1 MYLQV
6 PNQRDKLHYYIAKT
20 CGDVMVSL
28 YLLLWSDG
36 QHPPDEHPVRD
47 EFQPRVR
54 EAGSFGGPQN
64 MQSVAE
70 CSENLVVDGLKDWFR
85 CVELQKQHDEDSMVG
100 QLLELCKAVVVVL
113 QEHSGNDAQHLFVHT
128 AVHSFSSFAGTLR
141 PRAVTSLPDNAYCL
155 ATGITSTGTR
165 RAVAATLLKD
175 NSTLSLNGR
184 SKILWCYTSASTLQL
199 GTGTD
204 TKL

>member
-1 MYLQV
+1 
-6 PNQRDKLHYYIAKT
+6 
-20 CGDVMVSL
+20 
-28 YLLLWSDG
+28 
-36 QHPPDEHPVRD
+36 
-47 EFQPRVR
+47 
-54 EAGSFGGPQN
+54 
-64 MQSVAE
+64 
-70 CSENLVVDGLKDWFR
+70 
-85 CVELQKQHDEDSMVG
+85 
-100 QLLELCKAVVVVL
+100 LLELCKAVVVVL

-204 TKL
+204 TKLWSWITCAAHTRKGVPEYNHGSINVLHQFNAICTQSHRPRAAF